1 MAASGSLTPEH
12 HAELLRLAAL
22 STVPAVR
29 AFLEGAAAPLSAPLS
44 APAPLPAAPAPAPQ
58 LSALAP
64 APAASSEVT
73 WVEPRH
79 AWEQDNEYVTILALD
94 LPPFA
99 TKEAKAA
106 VACAISADAVE
117 LTVPPHFRLRLFPLE
132 KPVNVAESSFKVK
145 KTQVE
150 VRLRKKEQWEH
161 WPQLLAK
168 QKRDA
173 LKDPTAGIQDMLRD
187 SACAARRKG
196 GAAAA
201 RSSGAGARRQGGA
214 HHLSSSR
221 ALTLSRSLS
230 PIPPPLPQCTM
241 TATPP

>member
-1 MAASGSLTPEH
+1 MSLTPAH

-29 AFLEGAAAPLSAPLS
+29 AFLEGAAAPLSAP
-44 APAPLPAAPAPAPQ
+44 APLPAAPAPAPAPAPQ
-58 LSALAP
+58 LSALAPAP

-117 LTVPPHFRLRLFPLE
+117 LTVPPHFRLRLSPLE

-150 VRLRKKEQWEH
+150 IRLRKKEQWEH

-187 SACAARRKG
+187 SACG
-196 GAAAA
+196 GAQAGAVAAQ
-201 RSSGAGARRQGGA
+201 GAGAGA
-214 HHLSSSR
+214 PPPGPCSTLSS
-221 ALTLSRSLS
+221 ALSLS
-230 PIPPPLPQCTM
+230 HSPPLLSLSVQ
-241 TATPP
+241 

>member
-1 MAASGSLTPEH
+1 MALTPAH

-22 STVPAVR
+22 STEPAVR
-29 AFLEGAAAPLSAPLS
+29 AFLESAAAPLS
-44 APAPLPAAPAPAPQ
+44 APAPLPAAPAGAPAPAP
-58 LSALAP
+58 LRSALAP
-64 APAASSEVT
+64 APAAGSEVT
-73 WVEPRH
+73 WIEPRH

-106 VACAISADAVE
+106 VSCTISADAVE

-173 LKDPTAGIQDMLRD
+173 LKDPTAGIQDLLRD

-201 RSSGAGARRQGGA
+201 RGAGAGARRQGGA
-214 HHLSSSR
+214 HHFSSR